1 MITPLLRR
9 TAIAALFAL
18 AILPVAHGGGQ
29 ARPATASAEEPQTA
43 ANTEAPPKPK
53 LLRAAE
59 LAMFEVQDVLES
71 SPHIGRNLDRLV
83 GFQFTPATA
92 RLLEAAIGS
101 AQPMQLE
108 RLGKRDGQDAWRLM
122 MPARQHAPGDGSS
135 VGWSESPTEL
145 RVDKSGRRLISTG
158 TWERFDMQDEGM
170 RIALRDMRTS
180 TDQRMGQ
187 GKLWF
192 GTLQFGVKHMEF
204 DLQAPGQQGQ
214 PLTLMMDGLD
224 FSGRTIEHATT
235 FDIVHR
241 TRIASIGVAGEQL
254 SNLIMNYRLNQVD
267 KKTAIEIAARSRKT
281 ALQESGNDEK
291 AELLAMLRD
300 LARASNKAGTALTIE
315 RISADYGGHTFT
327 LQGRLALKGAKESD
341 FDDLAQLFKRFD
353 ATYDIAVPVALI
365 KAGALSAS
373 KRRMAAAG
381 STAQDPVLMAQTMT
395 DAVVGKLLGEGF
407 AKLDKGVLRATITAR
422 GGKVRVNGKEVSLPT
437 PPQQ

>member
-1 MITPLLRR
+1 
-9 TAIAALFAL
+9 
-18 AILPVAHGGGQ
+18 
-29 ARPATASAEEPQTA
+29 
-43 ANTEAPPKPK
+43 
-53 LLRAAE
+53 
-59 LAMFEVQDVLES
+59 MFEVQDVLES

-135 VGWSESPTEL
+135 VGWSESLTEL

-224 FSGRTIEHATT
+224 FSGSTIEHATT

-341 FDDLAQLFKRFD
+341 FDDLAQLFKRLD

>member
-1 MITPLLRR
+1 
-9 TAIAALFAL
+9 
-18 AILPVAHGGGQ
+18 
-29 ARPATASAEEPQTA
+29 
-43 ANTEAPPKPK
+43 
-53 LLRAAE
+53 
-59 LAMFEVQDVLES
+59 MFEVQDVLES

-92 RLLEAAIGS
+92 RLLEAATGS

-341 FDDLAQLFKRFD
+341 FDDLAQLFKRLD

>member
-1 MITPLLRR
+1 
-9 TAIAALFAL
+9 
-18 AILPVAHGGGQ
+18 
-29 ARPATASAEEPQTA
+29 
-43 ANTEAPPKPK
+43 
-53 LLRAAE
+53 
-59 LAMFEVQDVLES
+59 MFEVQDVLES

-341 FDDLAQLFKRFD
+341 FDDLAQLFKRLD